1 MTSEQ
6 VFRKYSEAGVDID
19 RGNAFVERIK
29 PLVAATHK
37 RGVLSD
43 LGGFSGLFSLSGEH
57 VNNPVLVSSTDGVGT
72 KLAVAKLMN
81 RHDTI
86 GIDLVAMCVNDVV
99 VCGAKPLFFL
109 DYFASSALEL
119 DQATEVLRG
128 IAEGCRQAG
137 CSLIGGETAEMPGLY
152 RPGDYDLAGFAVG
165 ICDRDMII
173 DGSDIRVGNKI
184 IGLASSGLHSNGY
197 SLARKIFFETE
208 GRKVDDYVA
217 ELGRTVGEELLT
229 PTRIYVETLVNTL
242 RRHRI
247 NGLVHITGGGF
258 LDNIPR
264 VLPTGCVAQ
273 IEPGSWPVPPVFGY
287 LQDKGQ
293 VSPLEMYRTFNMGIG
308 MIAIV
313 GAREVEDLM
322 QQFEA
327 FGEKAYLIGEIR
339 AASPGKAVYMSGLC

>member
-119 DQATEVLRG
+119 DQATK
-128 IAEGCRQAG
+128 
-137 CSLIGGETAEMPGLY
+137 
-152 RPGDYDLAGFAVG
+152 
-165 ICDRDMII
+165 
-173 DGSDIRVGNKI
+173 IR
-184 IGLASSGLHSNGY
+184 S
-197 SLARKIFFETE
+197 
-208 GRKVDDYVA
+208 
-217 ELGRTVGEELLT
+217 EEAH
-229 PTRIYVETLVNTL
+229 V
-242 RRHRI
+242 
-247 NGLVHITGGGF
+247 
-258 LDNIPR
+258 
-264 VLPTGCVAQ
+264 
-273 IEPGSWPVPPVFGY
+273 
-287 LQDKGQ
+287 
-293 VSPLEMYRTFNMGIG
+293 
-308 MIAIV
+308 
-313 GAREVEDLM
+313 
-322 QQFEA
+322 
-327 FGEKAYLIGEIR
+327 
-339 AASPGKAVYMSGLC
+339 